1 MSTRG
6 QTLPGLIRRY
16 SISDSTTEP
25 DGRRAALETEVN
37 DDLEAGSAR
46 ISSNNALLTNAN
58 EPEQLSAAS
67 SSSVS
72 ERLHRRSS
80 LLIGDTTSPF
90 RWYVSCY
97 LYWPCQG

>member
-1 MSTRG
+1 MMSTRG

-16 SISDSTTEP
+16 SISDTIQP

-37 DDLEAGSAR
+37 DDLEGGNAG
-46 ISSNNALLTNAN
+46 ILTN
-58 EPEQLSAAS
+58 EPEQLSAAPS
-67 SSSVS
+67 SGG

-90 RWYVSCY
+90 RWYVVK
-97 LYWPCQG
+97 LHMDEE